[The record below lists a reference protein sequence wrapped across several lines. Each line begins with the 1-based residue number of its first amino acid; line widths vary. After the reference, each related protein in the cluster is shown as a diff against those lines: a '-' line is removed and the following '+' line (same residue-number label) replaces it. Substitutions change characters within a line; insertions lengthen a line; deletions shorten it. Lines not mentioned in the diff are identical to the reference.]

1 MGAFQGYSRRQAG
14 KFAHHLHERY
24 RVHLGDECVIFRH
37 VAHQAAN
44 VPEIGAYIL
53 SEDFGR
59 AASRLIEAQESV
71 DECRFAGAVRT
82 EQSDG
87 TPAKRCRQTAEDVS
101 ISKPDR
107 QAVEFNQRHG
117 RSTGRRATTLADWR
131 SGLCHRA
138 HCTGGVECLLVT
150 VSPRNICGKK
160 GPLCPI
166 VSSVPRSNP
175 MNPVWLATTIRLG
188 STYA

>member
-1 MGAFQGYSRRQAG
+1 MSAFQRHSRRQTG
-14 KFAHHLHERY
+14 QFAHHLDERHCI
-24 RVHLGDECVIFRH
+24 HLRNECVIFRH

-44 VPEIGAYIL
+44 VPEVGAYIL
-53 SEDFGR
+53 SEDFGGT
-59 AASRLIEAQESV
+59 SNRLVEAEESV
-71 DECRFAGAVRT
+71 DQCRFAGAVRT

-87 TPAKRCRQTAEDVS
+87 TPAKRCGQTAKDVP

-107 QAVEFNQRHG
+107 KAVELNQRHG
-117 RSTGRRATTLADWR
+117 RSTGLRASTLADWC

-138 HCTGGVECLLVT
+138 HCTGGVECVFVT

-175 MNPVWLATTIRLG
+175 MNPVLLATTIRLG
-188 STYA
+188 SP